1 MWAVR
6 HSETTC
12 ATRLAD
18 SPGYLAADKRVAS
31 PVAARAMP
39 KGGMKVMKVMK
50 VMTPARM
57 QMAATEQLRTAP
69 PMRRNLAPQA
79 LSQGY
84 GYEVGSWI
92 SFRTQAIKN
101 AKSTFP

>member
-1 MWAVR
+1 M
-6 HSETTC
+6 TIC
-12 ATRLAD
+12 ATRLANL
-18 SPGYLAADKRVAS
+18 PGYLPADKRVTS

-39 KGGMKVMKVMK
+39 KGGMKVMK

-69 PMRRNLAPQA
+69 PMLRNLAPQA

>member
-1 MWAVR
+1 M
-6 HSETTC
+6 TIC
-12 ATRLAD
+12 ATRLANL
-18 SPGYLAADKRVAS
+18 PGYLPADKRVTS

-39 KGGMKVMKVMK
+39 KGEMKA
-50 VMTPARM
+50 MTPARM
-57 QMAATEQLRTAP
+57 QMAATEQQRTAP
-69 PMRRNLAPQA
+69 PMLRNLAPQA